1 MSQPVKLSD
10 RLVLEARLTGQIM
23 ERSIAGQVEY
33 WARLGQITDKAMG
46 GGRPERALRRAVSIE
61 SILEIAA
68 SVDTPEGR
76 RRGAEYLQSLP
87 YPHFEG
93 DPKRRDLL
101 IKIDADGT
109 RTRGRFVD
117 REFRAV
123 GTRAAKAKQK

>member
-10 RLVLEARLTGQIM
+10 QLVWEARVAGKIM

-46 GGRPERALRRAVSIE
+46 GRQEQALRRAVSLE
-61 SILEIAA
+61 SILEIVA

-76 RRGAEYLQSLP
+76 RRGAEYLKGLP

-123 GTRAAKAKQK
+123 RTRAIKAKQK